1 MRAGRSA
8 RRNSRSPAASSMSND
23 ALPTSVRRRLSHPQD
38 LPLDPYKP
46 RSRWQ
51 LLATWLPA
59 LIALPALM
67 AAVLHYG
74 SLSRFIELARA
85 ARPEWLLPAFA
96 AQVLTYVFSALSW
109 RQVLDRAGE
118 RRPFR
123 TLLRLSVAK
132 LYTDQAIPTGGV
144 SGTIL
149 VVKALS
155 RRGVPDHVAMA
166 TLLIGMVSYYGAD
179 VAGAILCLALLWLN
193 HHADFAILGLVSL
206 FVAVELAIPAAVLW
220 AKSRAT
226 EASLPAWIYRL
237 PGAEELIDA
246 VAQAPNDL
254 LRDPRLVAGTFACQ
268 FLIDLL
274 DALTLW
280 LVCRAIGAPVDLW
293 VAYAGFIV
301 GMIVAMIA
309 PSPLGLGTFEAG
321 TTGMLALLGMP
332 IEAAFSATIL
342 LRGFT
347 FWLPMLPG
355 VWIARNEVS
364 RLWRR

>member
-1 MRAGRSA
+1 MPD
-8 RRNSRSPAASSMSND
+8 SRPE
-23 ALPTSVRRRLSHPQD
+23 ALLLGPHKPHSRWRRLV
-38 LPLDPYKP
+38 
-46 RSRWQ
+46 R
-51 LLATWLPA
+51 WLPA
-59 LIALPALM
+59 LIAVPALI

-74 SLSRFIELARA
+74 SLTKFVELVRA
-85 ARPEWLLPAFA
+85 ARPEWLLPALG

-109 RQVLDRAGE
+109 RQVLNKAGE
-118 RRPFR
+118 PRPFR
-123 TLLRLSVAK
+123 TLFRLSIAK

-179 VAGAILCLALLWLN
+179 VVGAVVCLALLWLH
-193 HHADFAILGLVSL
+193 HHADFEVLALVSA
-206 FVAVELAIPAAVLW
+206 FVLIELAIPGAVLW
-220 AKSRAT
+220 AKSRANHAT
-226 EASLPAWIYRL
+226 LPDWIYRL

-246 VAQAPNDL
+246 VADAPNDL
-254 LRDPRLVAGTFACQ
+254 LSDPRLVAGTFACQ
-268 FLIDLL
+268 FMIDLL

-280 LVCRAIGAPVDLW
+280 LICRAVGVPVDLW
-293 VAYAGFIV
+293 VAYSGFII

-332 IEAAFSATIL
+332 IEAALSATVL

-355 VWIARNEVS
+355 LWIARRELS
-364 RLWRR
+364 RF